1 MVDQQKLITTQ
12 VLEDVVKNSSADRIS
27 INDIVDAMEGVGFGL
42 TMMIFAFG
50 VIIPMPPPIPG
61 IISIPLVI
69 FSLQM
74 MAGYTSPKL
83 PKRFSKIS
91 IKRKL
96 LATLVQKSAPY
107 IRIVERVL
115 RQRLIFMTTMKAERV
130 IGFFTFLFSGFV
142 LLPMPLSNFLP
153 GLGVLIISFG
163 LLGKDGLLVLLG
175 IIVGLVGMMVSLLV
189 VFLGFEFL
197 YYLKDFLLGYF

>member
-42 TMMIFAFG
+42 AMMIFAFG

-83 PKRFSKIS
+83 PRRFSKIS

>member
-42 TMMIFAFG
+42 AMMIFAFG

-96 LATLVQKSAPY
+96 LATLVQKSSPY
-107 IRIVERVL
+107 IRFVEKVL
-115 RQRLIFMTTMKAERV
+115 RQRLIFMTTARAERV
-130 IGFFTFLFSGFV
+130 IGFFTFIFSAFV
-142 LLPMPLSNFLP
+142 LMPMPLSNFLP

-163 LLGKDGLLVLLG
+163 LLGKDGLLVLVG
-175 IIVGLVGMMVSLLV
+175 IVVGLIGMMVSLLV
-189 VFLGFEFL
+189 VFLGFGFL

>member
-1 MVDQQKLITTQ
+1 VVDQQKLVTTQ

>member
-1 MVDQQKLITTQ
+1 MVDQQKFITTQ

-42 TMMIFAFG
+42 AMMIFAFG

-74 MAGYTSPKL
+74 MAGYASPKL

-107 IRIVERVL
+107 IRIVERIL

-163 LLGKDGLLVLLG
+163 LLGKDGLLVILG
-175 IIVGLVGMMVSLLV
+175 IAVGLIGMMISLLV

-197 YYLKDFLLGYF
+197 YYLKDFLFSYF

>member
-42 TMMIFAFG
+42 AMMIFAFG

-175 IIVGLVGMMVSLLV
+175 IIVGLAGIMVSLLV

>member
-1 MVDQQKLITTQ
+1 MVDQHKIITTQ
-12 VLEDVVKNSSADRIS
+12 VLEDVVKNSSADRIT
-27 INDIVDAMEGVGFGL
+27 INDIVDAMEGIGFGL
-42 TMMIFAFG
+42 AMMIFAFG
-50 VIIPMPPPIPG
+50 TIIPMPPPIPG

-74 MAGYTSPKL
+74 MAGYASPKL

-96 LATLVQKSAPY
+96 LATLVQKSTPY
-107 IRIVERVL
+107 IRIVEKIL
-115 RQRLIFMTTMKAERV
+115 RPRLMFMTSTNAERV
-130 IGFFTFLFSGFV
+130 IGFFTFLFSAFI
-142 LLPMPLSNFLP
+142 LMPMPLSNFIP

-163 LLGKDGLLVLLG
+163 LLGKDGLLVILG
-175 IIVGLVGMMVSLLV
+175 IVVGLIGMAISLAV

-197 YYLKDFLLGYF
+197 YYLKDFVLGYF

>member
-1 MVDQQKLITTQ
+1 VVDQQKLITTQ

>member
-1 MVDQQKLITTQ
+1 MVDQQKLVTTQ

>member
-42 TMMIFAFG
+42 AMMIFAFG

-96 LATLVQKSAPY
+96 LANLVQKSAPY

-130 IGFFTFLFSGFV
+130 IGFFTFIFSGFV